1 MLLLIGNGQQSK
13 ALGEIVRILVLGGY
27 GAQGA
32 VICTELVKHPKVSE
46 VICAG
51 RRPERAKRFA
61 HRLKSEKLSTRHVDL
76 DRASELRASLK
87 DVDVVIN
94 SASYVYNL
102 PMMKAAAQNGVSY
115 QELALGQGGPL
126 EVLNME
132 LKFEEEFK
140 NAGTA
145 ALINTGMD
153 PGVTNIIAGYA
164 ADRLDH
170 VYEVRMKDCDVLESK
185 KPVST
190 WSPNLLWADMIDNP
204 VVYKDGVFQ
213 KVPPFSGE
221 EHYVF
226 PEPIGIQPCY
236 HHAHEEVV
244 TLPRFLKDLR
254 YVEFKMGSP
263 DMPFAKAL
271 YDYGLAGE
279 EPIDIRGVKV
289 APLDVFLALTPQ
301 PPTMEEV
308 ERMVANGTLIDETAC
323 LLVDVKGEED
333 GEEVDTTFYTM
344 LTLKEAERRMSG
356 TTATS
361 YYVGIG
367 AVVFTELFIEGK
379 IVTKGVVSPESMT
392 SKERAVLI
400 QRLAEKGITIHEIS
414 KKQLL

>member
-1 MLLLIGNGQQSK
+1 MDNNQK
-13 ALGEIVRILVLGGY
+13 PLGETMRILVLGGY

-46 VICAG
+46 VLCAG

-61 HRLKSEKLSTRHVDL
+61 DRLKSEKLSTLRVDL
-76 DRASELRASLK
+76 NRADELRTNLK

-94 SASYVYNL
+94 SASYIYNL
-102 PMMKAAAQNGVSY
+102 TMMKTAAESGVSY
-115 QELALGQGGPL
+115 QELALGQGGPE

-132 LKFEEEFK
+132 LEFDKEFK
-140 NAGTA
+140 SAGTA

-153 PGVTNIIAGYA
+153 PGITNIIAGYA

-170 VYEVRMKDCDVLESK
+170 VFEVRMKDCDVLKSK
-185 KPVST
+185 ELVST

-204 VVYKDGVFQ
+204 VIYKDGVFQ
-213 KVPPFSGE
+213 KVAPFSGE

-226 PEPIGIQPCY
+226 PDPIGTQPGY

-254 YVEFKMGSP
+254 YVEFKMCGP

-279 EPIDIRGVKV
+279 EPIDVRGVKV
-289 APLDVFLALTPQ
+289 APLNVFLALTPQ
-301 PPTMEEV
+301 PPTMEEI
-308 ERMVANGTLIDETAC
+308 ERMIEDGTLIDETAC
-323 LLVDVKGEED
+323 LLVDVRGEED
-333 GEEVDTTFYTM
+333 GEEVNNTFYTT

-379 IVTKGVVSPESMT
+379 IRTKGVVSPESMT
-392 SKERAVLI
+392 PEERAALI
-400 QRLAEKGITIHEIS
+400 QRLAEKGITIREIS